1 MSSGRVGLR
10 AEGLA
15 LVNETGPSWRAE
27 QKENISIP
35 AGSSLPLF
43 AAWPSTYNG
52 RQIRKY
58 WGLVPEHLTEWLLL
72 TNFPQHITTEN
83 YSHRP

>member
-15 LVNETGPSWRAE
+15 LVNETGPSRRAE

-58 WGLVPEHLTEWLLL
+58 WGLVGRLPRCCWRYEETQDTGLGEGV
-72 TNFPQHITTEN
+72 
-83 YSHRP
+83 